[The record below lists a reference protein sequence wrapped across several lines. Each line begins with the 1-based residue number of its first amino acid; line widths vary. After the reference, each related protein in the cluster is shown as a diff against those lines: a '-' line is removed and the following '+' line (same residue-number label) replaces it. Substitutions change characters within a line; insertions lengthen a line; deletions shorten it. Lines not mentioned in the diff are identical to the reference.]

1 MKKLERQKEGFK
13 NTMKQGQWLINP
25 YKIRKRKSIF
35 RNRFFWLSILIS
47 LISGGIFYLIY
58 FSSLFQ
64 IKEIQISG
72 SQKIPKAEIE
82 NLTQNL
88 IEQKILFFLTK
99 SIFLTDFDKINMEI
113 LEKFPK
119 ITKVDFERNF
129 TASILTVK
137 IEERKPVAVLITPEE
152 KYFFIDK
159 EGIIFEEADQNIEGF
174 LKIKNLTL
182 NPEADLLNKKVIEKE
197 LLLQILEIESKLKNT
212 IKISPEEILIVSDEN
227 LTVLTPEGWLI
238 YFNFNKD
245 LNWQLT
251 KLKAVLENSVPLEKR
266 KNLEYIDLRF
276 SDLAPFKY
284 RD

>member
-1 MKKLERQKEGFK
+1 
-13 NTMKQGQWLINP
+13 MKQGQWLINP